1 MSASTPQPN
10 SDSRGLRAVSI
21 NENPKQTGRWQKLI
35 RRQWPTL
42 VPLLIAF
49 IGIVLATQLNFRV
62 GALVFSLGVFVAA
75 VLRASLP
82 RFTLGWLYVRTKW
95 VDVLIL
101 GSFSV
106 FLLILSIVVPS

>member
-1 MSASTPQPN
+1 MSATTPQPN
-10 SDSRGLRAVSI
+10 SESRFLRAVSI
-21 NENPKQTGRWQKLI
+21 NESPSKSGRWQKLI

-42 VPLLIAF
+42 IPLAITI
-49 IGIVLATQLNFRV
+49 IGIALATQLNFRI
-62 GALVFSLGVFVAA
+62 GALVFSAGVAVAA

-101 GSFSV
+101 VSFAV

>member
-1 MSASTPQPN
+1 MSATTPQSN
-10 SDSRGLRAVSI
+10 SENRGLRAVSI
-21 NENPKQTGRWQKLI
+21 NENPKQVGRWQKFV

-42 VPLLIAF
+42 IPLFVTLL
-49 IGIVLATQLNFRV
+49 GIVLATQMNFRI
-62 GALVFSLGVFVAA
+62 GALVFSTGVAITA

-95 VDVLIL
+95 IDVLVL
-101 GSFSV
+101 GSFSI

>member
-1 MSASTPQPN
+1 MSATTPQSN
-10 SDSRGLRAVSI
+10 SESRGLRAVST
-21 NENPKQTGRWQKLI
+21 NKNPKQSGRWQKLI

-42 VPLLIAF
+42 IPLVITLV
-49 IGIVLATQLNFRV
+49 GIVLATQINFRV
-62 GALVFSLGVFVAA
+62 GALVFSLGVSVAA

-95 VDVLIL
+95 VDVLVL

>member
-1 MSASTPQPN
+1 
-10 SDSRGLRAVSI
+10 
-21 NENPKQTGRWQKLI
+21 
-35 RRQWPTL
+35 
-42 VPLLIAF
+42 
-49 IGIVLATQLNFRV
+49 
-62 GALVFSLGVFVAA
+62 VAA

-95 VDVLIL
+95 VDVLVL

>member
-1 MSASTPQPN
+1 MSATTPQSN
-10 SDSRGLRAVSI
+10 SENRGLRAVSI
-21 NENPKQTGRWQKLI
+21 NENPKQVGRWQKLV

-42 VPLLIAF
+42 IPLFVTLF
-49 IGIVLATQLNFRV
+49 GIVLATQMNFRI
-62 GALVFSLGVFVAA
+62 GALVFSTGVAIAA

-95 VDVLIL
+95 IDVLVL
-101 GSFSV
+101 GSFSI